1 MHLRTFLKTGVEVLH
16 LGMQHTESNAWP
28 IDHWQANPGRF
39 RLFTPGIDEYLNE
52 DLTSKSFGTSIDKF
66 VLLLEVADFESW
78 GVGLAFT
85 GPEGYS
91 SYKPKT
97 RELWSV
103 GQLNWPEIQ
112 MLTAK
117 QQLQAYGLALVS
129 AIKRSAHS
137 KRKPKDFNAE
147 EFAHAVSTRLQSA
160 RVSQLSRAAYVARNE
175 ASNPSFKRT
184 CLRHAA

>member
-1 MHLRTFLKTGVEVLH
+1 MHFRTFLKAGIEVLH

-28 IDHWQANPGRF
+28 LEHWRANPGRW

-52 DLTSKSFGTSIDKF
+52 DLADKSFGTSIDKF
-66 VLLLEVADFESW
+66 VLLLEVADIASW

-103 GQLNWPEIQ
+103 GQLNWPEVQ

-117 QQLQAYGLALVS
+117 QQLQAYRVALVS
-129 AIKRSAHS
+129 AIHRASEA

-147 EFAHAVSTRLQSA
+147 GLAHAVTARLQSVK
-160 RVSQLSRAAYVARNE
+160 VSQLSRAAFIARSE
-175 ASNPSFKRT
+175 A
-184 CLRHAA
+184 